1 MSKPLPPPTLEELL
15 PLLSAA
21 KDSPGRVAR
30 ILEESEPAPDGKYRH
45 WDTLRRIKPPPGLT
59 SREWWLAIKLARQ
72 SMARTLPLRATGGEY
87 FTYGMPDPALELLHF
102 IDQHASGE
110 VMMPEAVLEDESAK
124 RHYIVNSLIEEAI
137 RSSQLEGATTSRVVA
152 KEMLRTGRK
161 PRNRSERMILNNY
174 NALMFMRREVGQ
186 ELTPDLV
193 LELHKIVTE
202 GTLDNPD
209 AAGRLQQ
216 PGEDRVAVFDRR
228 SNLVVHEPPPAE
240 LLPDRLQLMCDFAN
254 QRTNQTGFLHPV
266 VRSILLHLWMGYDHP
281 FEDGNGRTA
290 RALFYWSMESQGYWV
305 TEYLSLS
312 RILREAPAQ
321 YRRAYLYTETDDFD
335 TTYFILYQLSVIRRA
350 IEELHVYLRRKIKE
364 VKQVEDLMRS
374 SDSFNYRQLALLGDA
389 VRHPSQRYTILS
401 HARSHGVTHEAA
413 RQDLLDL
420 TRRGLMERTR
430 VGRKYTFSPVPHL
443 ESRLSEATDRSG
455 SGSGAA

>member
-1 MSKPLPPPTLEELL
+1 MTKPLTPPPLEELF
-15 PLLSAA
+15 PLLVDPQDGTSRA
-21 KDSPGRVAR
+21 AR
-30 ILEESEPAPDGKYRH
+30 IFAASEPAPDGRYRH
-45 WDTLRRIKPPPGLT
+45 WDTLRRIKPPSGLT
-59 SREWWLAIKLARQ
+59 SQEWWLAIKLARR
-72 SMARTLPLRATGGEY
+72 SMARELPLQTPDGRR
-87 FTYGMPDPALELLHF
+87 FTYGMPDPALELLYF

-110 VMMPEAVLEDESAK
+110 LLMPEAILEDESAK

-161 PRNRSERMILNNY
+161 PRNRSEQMILNNY
-174 NALMFMRREVGQ
+174 NALMFMRREVEE

-216 PGEDRVAVFDRR
+216 PGEDRVAVFDRM
-228 SNLVVHEPPPAE
+228 SDLILHEPPPAE
-240 LLPDRLQLMCDFAN
+240 LLPQRLQLMCNFAN
-254 QRTNQTGFLHPV
+254 NREQQGGFMHPV
-266 VRSILLHLWMGYDHP
+266 VRAILLHLWMGYDHP

-305 TEYLSLS
+305 TEYLSIS
-312 RILREAPAQ
+312 RILRAAPAR
-321 YRRAYLYTETDDFD
+321 YGRAYLFTETDEFD

-350 IEELHVYLRRKIKE
+350 IEELHVYVRRKIKE
-364 VKQVEDLMRS
+364 VKEFENLIRA

-389 VRHPSQRYTILS
+389 VRHPGHRYTILS
-401 HARSHGVTHEAA
+401 HARSHNVTHEAA
-413 RQDLLDL
+413 RRDLLNL
-420 TRRGLMERTR
+420 ARRGLLERTKI
-430 VGRKYTFSPVPHL
+430 GRKYSFSPVGHL
-443 ESRLSEATDRSG
+443 ESRLSEM
-455 SGSGAA
+455 GASKPHVI

>member
-1 MSKPLPPPTLEELL
+1 MSKPMTPPSLEELL
-15 PLLSAA
+15 PLLTNPEGDPNHA
-21 KDSPGRVAR
+21 AR
-30 ILEESEPAPDGKYRH
+30 IFSASEPAPEGRYRH
-45 WDTLRRIKPPPGLT
+45 WDTLKRIKPPSGL
-59 SREWWLAIKLARQ
+59 SQREWWLAIKLARR
-72 SMARTLPLRATGGEY
+72 SLARDLPLRAPEGQP

-110 VMMPEAVLEDESAK
+110 VLMPEAVLEDESAK

-161 PRNRSERMILNNY
+161 PRNRSEQMIQNNY
-174 NALMFMRREVGQ
+174 NALMFMRREVGT

-216 PGEDRVAVFDRR
+216 PGEDRVAVFDRM
-228 SNLVVHEPPPAE
+228 SQLIVHQPPAAE
-240 LLPDRLQLMCDFAN
+240 LLPERFQLMCDFAN
-254 QRTNQTGFLHPV
+254 ERENPEGFMHPV
-266 VRSILLHLWMGYDHP
+266 VRAILLHLWMGYDHP

-305 TEYLSLS
+305 TEYLSIS
-312 RILREAPAQ
+312 KILREAPAQ
-321 YRRAYLYTETDDFD
+321 YARAYLYTETDDFD
-335 TTYFILYQLSVIRRA
+335 TTYFILYQLAVIRRA
-350 IEELHVYLRRKIKE
+350 IEDLRLYLRRKIKE
-364 VKQVEDLMRS
+364 VKEVESLMRA

-389 VRHPSQRYTILS
+389 VRHPTHRYAIAS
-401 HARSHGVTHEAA
+401 HARSHNVTHEAA
-413 RQDLLDL
+413 RRDLLDL
-420 TRRGLMERTR
+420 ARRGLLERTR
-430 VGRKYTFSPVPHL
+430 IGRKYSFLPVGHL
-443 ESRLSEATDRSG
+443 ESKLGEIGGPSEM
-455 SGSGAA
+455 

>member
-1 MSKPLPPPTLEELL
+1 MAKPLPPPPLDELWPIL
-15 PLLSAA
+15 TDPQDGASRAELIFSA
-21 KDSPGRVAR
+21 
-30 ILEESEPAPDGKYRH
+30 SEPAPEGRYRH
-45 WDTLRRIKPPPGLT
+45 WDTLRRVKPPSGLS
-59 SREWWLAIKLARQ
+59 SREWWLAIKLARR
-72 SMARTLPLRATGGEY
+72 SLARDLPLESAEGQP
-87 FTYGMPDPALELLHF
+87 FAYGMPDPALELLHF

-110 VMMPEAVLEDESAK
+110 VLMPEAVLEDESAK

-161 PRNRSERMILNNY
+161 PRSRSERMILNNY
-174 NALMFMRREVGQ
+174 NALMFMRREVGE

-216 PGEDRVAVFDRR
+216 PGEDRVAVFDRQ
-228 SNLVVHEPPPAE
+228 SDMIVHEPPPAE
-240 LLPDRLQLMCDFAN
+240 LLPERLQLMCDFAN
-254 QRTNQTGFLHPV
+254 ERGNESGFMHPV
-266 VRSILLHLWMGYDHP
+266 VRAILLHFWMGYDHP

-305 TEYLSLS
+305 TEYLSIS
-312 RILREAPAQ
+312 RILRTAPGQ
-321 YRRAYLYTETDDFD
+321 YARAYLYTETDDLD

-350 IEELHVYLRRKIKE
+350 INELHVYLRRKIQE
-364 VKQVEDLMRS
+364 VKKIESLIRA

-389 VRHPSQRYTILS
+389 VRHPSQRYTIAS
-401 HARSHGVTHEAA
+401 HARSHNVTHEAA
-413 RQDLLDL
+413 RRDLLQL
-420 TRRGLMERTR
+420 TRQGLLERSR
-430 VGRKYTFSPVPHL
+430 IGRKYSFSPAPNL
-443 ESRLSEATDRSG
+443 EAKLQGES
-455 SGSGAA
+455 